1 MSTQAEGRNQ
11 VMYWIHVVMTVGL
24 MASGFF
30 MPGNGVITPYGMQA
44 LMIFC
49 GLMWG
54 WIFWNLT
61 CPSFLAF
68 AFLTL
73 TQFGSAVDVMKAGL
87 GSEIVLIVLVFSAF
101 GSWATEC
108 GLCSSIANWMLSVK
122 SLHGKPWLLIGFI
135 FLVTYVVAF
144 LTNIYVTIFT
154 FWPVLYTLAEECGYQ
169 KRDRLIAYLLVGV
182 AYIVSL
188 GGMIIKPYGAW
199 SVVALNTL
207 KTVIEGA
214 TISYNAFMMIMIPAS
229 LVSLLAYIAIGRFVL
244 RLDVSKLRDVDN
256 SNKTYEFTK
265 DQKIC
270 LAFLILLAFCVFAP
284 SYLPTSWAPI
294 ALMKKLGTLGIG
306 IVMLVLSC
314 TVRLQHE
321 NLTNMVMLFQKGT
334 PWEMVWLLS
343 ANTPVASALLSA
355 DGGVRTQLQLFGQ
368 HYLGG
373 LSPMM
378 FIVALLAINL
388 VLTQFA
394 HNTVLL
400 MVLTPVYLE
409 IGLIVGVSPY
419 LIPLLCSMSLCAAMA
434 TPGASSRSG
443 LIFGNTTWIG
453 KSDAYLLGFVSVVS
467 VIAGLILMVPLG
479 LALL

>member
-1 MSTQAEGRNQ
+1 MSAQAVKKDS
-11 VMYWIHVVMTVGL
+11 VMYWVHVVITVGL
-24 MASGFF
+24 MASGF
-30 MPGNGVITPYGMQA
+30 MMQGNAVVTPYGMQA

-49 GLMWG
+49 GMMWG

-68 AFLTL
+68 AFLAL
-73 TQFGSAVDVMKAGL
+73 TQFGSTTDVIKAGL
-87 GSEIVLIVLVFSAF
+87 GSEMVLMVLVFSAF
-101 GSWATEC
+101 GGWATSC
-108 GLCSSIANWMLSVK
+108 GLCSTIANWMISVK
-122 SLHGKPWLLIGFI
+122 KFQGRPWLLITFI
-135 FLVTYVVAF
+135 FIVTYVVAF

-169 KRDRLIAYLLVGV
+169 KKDRLIAYMLVGV

-188 GGMIIKPYGAW
+188 GGMIIKPYGSW
-199 SVVALNTL
+199 SVVALNAL
-207 KTVIEGA
+207 KSTIEGA
-214 TISYNAFMMIMIPAS
+214 AISYSAFIAVMIPAS
-229 LVSLLAYIAIGRFVL
+229 LVSLLAYVLIGRFVL
-244 RLDVSKLRDVDN
+244 KLDVSKLRDADN
-256 SNKTYEFTK
+256 SGKTFNFTT

-270 LAFLILLAFCVFAP
+270 LAFLVVLACAVFAP
-284 SYLPTSWAPI
+284 SYLPASWAPI

-306 IVMLVLSC
+306 VVILVLSC
-314 TVRLQHE
+314 TVRLRQE
-321 NLTNMVMLFQKGT
+321 NLTNMVTLFKEGT

-355 DGGVRTQLQLFGQ
+355 DGGVRAQLQLFGQ
-368 HYLGG
+368 TQLSG

-378 FIVALLAINL
+378 FIIALLAINIM
-388 VLTQFA
+388 LTQFA

-400 MVLTPVYLE
+400 MILTPVYIE

-443 LIFGNTTWIG
+443 LIFGNTAWIG
-453 KSDAYLLGFVSVVS
+453 KGDAYLLGFMSVVS
-467 VIAGLILMVPLG
+467 VIIGLFVMVPLG